1 MAVILVVI
9 LLFVQDLRGD
19 PGDDLTVQDLRGC
32 DPGGDL
38 AVCSGSSW

>member
-1 MAVILVVI
+1 MVILEAI
-9 LLFVQDLRGD
+9 SQFVQDLRG
-19 PGDDLTVQDLRGC
+19 